1 MIKHII
7 LLLLFNSI
15 FNEEYELLN
24 GIEKNLTNLDSSN
37 YYSFYIKSPTSK
49 TVYIS
54 LSLNLSSNNA
64 YVNNPFLS
72 PSISEYSNRNS
83 TSYTIKN
90 YIQIPNKRINNHY
103 DSFISYKVSNS
114 STNYISFCFKPLLN
128 FAYLLTKVDII
139 DEQYNLYNGINKK
152 ISNLKEKETY
162 FFYADVFGSP
172 KIKFNLDMN
181 YMNYTPFSNI
191 YIYEYDNK
199 DLISTKR
206 TNILTPIISKDN
218 QLISEF
224 TYTVSSNEIEYIS
237 LRIASSYN
245 IDYMNIKFEFTIN
258 SFDLSNSVPNT
269 IDNLIS
275 GSIYLFFIKVT
286 QYAKVNISINFTSEQ
301 EPFNS
306 INLFEYEKKNNS
318 YSSYIK
324 KEIRNVISSKKE
336 NEYQTTISS
345 SIDSYLTNYFA
356 FSFSPI
362 YNISNLTTKCDI
374 FGGSFKLKSDGTKNN
389 IGYLK
394 SNNDYYLFIP
404 ATQFNKII

>member
-1 MIKHII
+1 
-7 LLLLFNSI
+7 
-15 FNEEYELLN
+15 
-24 GIEKNLTNLDSSN
+24 
-37 YYSFYIKSPTSK
+37 
-49 TVYIS
+49 
-54 LSLNLSSNNA
+54 
-64 YVNNPFLS
+64 
-72 PSISEYSNRNS
+72 
-83 TSYTIKN
+83 
-90 YIQIPNKRINNHY
+90 
-103 DSFISYKVSNS
+103 
-114 STNYISFCFKPLLN
+114 
-128 FAYLLTKVDII
+128 
-139 DEQYNLYNGINKK
+139 
-152 ISNLKEKETY
+152 
-162 FFYADVFGSP
+162 
-172 KIKFNLDMN
+172 
-181 YMNYTPFSNI
+181 
-191 YIYEYDNK
+191 
-199 DLISTKR
+199 
-206 TNILTPIISKDN
+206 
-218 QLISEF
+218 
-224 TYTVSSNEIEYIS
+224 
-237 LRIASSYN
+237 
-245 IDYMNIKFEFTIN
+245 MNIKFEFTIN

-404 ATQFNKII
+404 ATQFDKII